1 MPRDVRV
8 SALHLS
14 AASPPPAESAP
25 IPYRTIAEHVAQW
38 IRQGIA
44 RRQFPPGARLR
55 EAAIARELRT
65 SRAPVREAIGQLERE
80 GLVVKRPNQSPR
92 IVEPTES
99 MLREVATLRGV
110 LESYGA
116 SLAIERLDAEGLRA
130 LGGILRTM
138 QQAVRRGEFSRV
150 FELDVAFH
158 EFVMQ
163 SAGHRLLYEMWSRMG
178 GQVRLLVSGTNLMDQ
193 ELART
198 VRLHR
203 KILAAFR
210 TRDREAA
217 QRLMGMHE
225 DELFERFVAR
235 VIRETPATQPAAQ
248 NCMAARSRA
257 RGRS

>member
-1 MPRDVRV
+1 MPREARTQ
-8 SALHLS
+8 AHHQP
-14 AASPPPAESAP
+14 AAVPPAAESAP

-44 RRQFPPGARLR
+44 QRRFPPGTRLR

-116 SLAIERLDAEGLRA
+116 SLAIERLDAEGLRT
-130 LGGILRTM
+130 LGSILQAM
-138 QQAVRRGEFSRV
+138 QQAVKQGEFSRV

-158 EFVMQ
+158 EFVMR
-163 SAGHRLLYEMWSRMG
+163 SAGHQLLYEMWSRMG

-193 ELART
+193 DLART

-210 TRDREAA
+210 ARDRGRA
-217 QRLMGMHE
+217 QQLMGMHV
-225 DELFERFVAR
+225 DELFERFVG
-235 VIRETPATQPAAQ
+235 VVRETPAT
-248 NCMAARSRA
+248 
-257 RGRS
+257 